1 MNRLSKFIQAIK
13 GTAMTIDDYFLRNAS
28 PRSMKDSQILDDPYS
43 NVSLVYTCISTTARA
58 IAQVPL
64 MVVEYDKRGNPIPVD
79 HNHPWQKLLDRPNY
93 MMNRT
98 AFVEAILS
106 FWLLDGNCCII
117 PFPPGYNEVPQ
128 SLWPVRWKYM
138 SYETDPRT
146 GHVSKWVYE
155 PNNAVKVILAPE
167 DVLHLRF
174 WNPNN
179 TIEGMA
185 PSKAGAL
192 PILSLKRAQDYNF
205 QFFENGA
212 VASGVLHTDKQ
223 LSRNTFDRTKA
234 QVNETYGVKQGQAH
248 KIMVLEQGLKWA
260 TTGVSHRDMEYP
272 ALHHLNTEEILQT
285 YGMKK
290 SIISIT
296 ADLNFA
302 TAQSER
308 KEWWHGTCL
317 PLMNFIE
324 ETLAFGFFG
333 TRGID
338 YDILFDISSIA
349 ALHEAFAD
357 KVKTADVL
365 LRLGFTRNEVNK
377 RLELGFPNV
386 KWGEAAY
393 MPVNMMPVNDAGKS
407 IIPSDGTPN
416 PNNPANPQNP
426 NEPGD
431 NQPASDNPPKE
442 PDKPADKP
450 KPKPAD
456 KPKSVRSDAL
466 EEYYGNLWQ
475 SSIYQLS
482 PVEEKVKSKV
492 ERVFFEMR
500 RNVLSRLGNKETID
514 SIEAHNFDAEKMAI
528 SRYLSALLTEA
539 VKIGLHT
546 FDQQYDPKEG
556 VTYDQDPV
564 VINYLVGRDILLRGI
579 IENAKKYVVEQL
591 RKAKPESLETI
602 AKQSFNHLTQRA
614 KTIARTETMNAFSF
628 ARNERISRSNY
639 AQKEWYTR
647 SKDGRHSSMNGKR
660 VGVQESWLMP
670 DGTWM
675 KFPGDKAG
683 GADNTVNCQCMEF
696 IVVGGY

>member
-1 MNRLSKFIQAIK
+1 MNKLQKFVSAIK
-13 GTAMTIDDYFLRNAS
+13 GTVGTIDDYFLRNIS
-28 PRSMKDSQILDDPYS
+28 GRNLKDNQILEDPYT

-98 AFVEAILS
+98 AFVEAVLS
-106 FWLLDGNCCII
+106 YWLLDGNCCII
-117 PFPPGYNEVPQ
+117 PFPPGYGETPQ
-128 SLWPVRWKYM
+128 SMWPVRWKYM
-138 SYETDPRT
+138 EYTTDERT
-146 GHVSKWVYE
+146 GHVKKWIYA
-155 PNNAVKVILAPE
+155 PNNNLKVELKPE

-174 WNPNN
+174 WNPNDP
-179 TIEGMA
+179 IEGLA
-185 PSKAGAL
+185 PSRAGSL
-192 PILSLKRAQDYNF
+192 PILSLQRAQNYNF

-212 VASGVLHTDKQ
+212 VASGILHTDKQ
-223 LSRNTFDRTKA
+223 LSRNTFERTKA
-234 QVNETYGVKQGQAH
+234 QVNEEYGVKQQQAH

-260 TTGVSHRDMEYP
+260 ATGVTHRDMEFP
-272 ALHHLNTEEILQT
+272 ALHHLNAEEILQI

-338 YDILFDISSIA
+338 LDILFDISSIA

-386 KWGEAAY
+386 KWGDAAY
-393 MPVNMMPVNDAGKS
+393 MPVNMMPVNDAGKAL
-407 IIPSDGTPN
+407 IPSDGEPN

-426 NEPGD
+426 NEPGQNNPPD
-431 NQPASDNPPKE
+431 EPKPPKE
-442 PDKPADKP
+442 GDDKP
-450 KPKPAD
+450 KPKP
-456 KPKSVRSDAL
+456 KPSKSVRSETL
-466 EEYYGNLWQ
+466 EEYYNNLWI
-475 SSIYQLS
+475 SSMHQLN

-500 RNVLSRLGNKETID
+500 RNVLSRLNGRVDN
-514 SIEAHNFDAEKMAI
+514 IEAHNFDAEKMAI

-539 VKIGLHT
+539 VKVGLTT

-556 VTYDQDPV
+556 VTYDQDPIV
-564 VINYLVGRDILLRGI
+564 VNYLVGRDILLRNI
-579 IENAKKYVVEQL
+579 IENAKKSLVEKLRDVEKDNPHKLEEAAKGVFNQL
-591 RKAKPESLETI
+591 TS
-602 AKQSFNHLTQRA
+602 RA
-614 KTIARTETMNAFSF
+614 KTIARTETMNAFNF

-639 AQKEWYTR
+639 AQKEWY
-647 SKDGRHSSMNGKR
+647 SHNHSERHEPMDGKR
-660 VGVQESWLMP
+660 VGVQESWLLP
-670 DGTWM
+670 DGTWV
-675 KFPGDKAG
+675 KFPGDMSG
-683 GADNTVNCQCMEF
+683 GASNTVNCQCMEF